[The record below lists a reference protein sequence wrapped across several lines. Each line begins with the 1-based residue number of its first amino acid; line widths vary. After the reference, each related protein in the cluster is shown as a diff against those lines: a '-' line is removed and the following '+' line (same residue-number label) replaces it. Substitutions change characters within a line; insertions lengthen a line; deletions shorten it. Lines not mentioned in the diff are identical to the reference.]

1 MDEKVRGFLD
11 KAKSEK
17 LISMGLIKETT
28 REYGPYG
35 LKYSKYDQETKKY
48 YREVPVPV
56 DVTDEEFEKICKY
69 AEINRPKHED
79 VDNVDAKI
87 EDRGALKNGAEKT
100 LAVFNTIGIIVGIIL
115 AAVCII
121 VGILL
126 DFEYSILFVLY
137 GLLIIIPFILFWATV
152 KVFLNISNNLHQI
165 NSKL

>member
-17 LISMGLIKETT
+17 LISMGLIKKTT

-56 DVTDEEFEKICKY
+56 DVTDEEFEKICRY
-69 AEINRPKHED
+69 AEINRPKHEE
-79 VDNVDAKI
+79 VDDVDAKI
-87 EDRGALKNGAEKT
+87 EGRRAVKNGAEKT
-100 LAVFNTIGIIVGIIL
+100 LAVFNTIGIVCGIIL
-115 AAVCII
+115 AAVCVLI
-121 VGILL
+121 GILA
-126 DFEYSILFVLY
+126 DFEYSFLFIFY
-137 GLLIIIPFILFWATV
+137 GLIIIIPFILSWATL